1 MALPDADDAIH
12 EKGLKKMKSTGEL
25 EHQIRTSETP
35 AVLAE
40 KSFKIPAIVPYMNG
54 LLHDRGLTVQDVVVG
69 CHLSRSYAY
78 QLFNGN
84 RIPTRG
90 FLLNLAFMLKLP
102 EAEAQRLLKV
112 AGRQPLYVRNR
123 RDAAILYGLN
133 HGMAAEETEEL
144 LRSLGEEGLG

>member
-1 MALPDADDAIH
+1 MALPGADDTIY
-12 EKGLKKMKSTGEL
+12 EEGRKEMKSTGEL
-25 EHQIRTSETP
+25 EHQIRMSETP

-40 KSFKIPAIVPYMNG
+40 KSYKVPAVVPYMND
-54 LLHDRGLTVQDVVVG
+54 LLHDRGLTVHDVIVG

-84 RIPTRG
+84 RVPTRG

-102 EAEAQRLLKV
+102 EAEAQRLLKI
-112 AGRQPLYVRNR
+112 AGRQPLYARNR
-123 RDAAILYGLN
+123 RDAAILYGLS